1 MQTDHAGRRSFLTGL
16 VLFAGATSLA
26 RRARAQAATEGSG
39 LSEAAKAA
47 LQRKRAAREKVAAS
61 PSRSM
66 PQLEMVP
73 FDARIGTSVYDSFGA
88 GTFNS
93 IENIRLRWLTLK
105 DAGAPD
111 YFALVPHAATPFSFQ
126 RPNGGAVIAPR
137 HMFTDGG
144 SVPWVAQF
152 VTNLSPWGYGPAYL
166 VHDWLFDLHHCGQ
179 TDLSF
184 ESVRDVMMEAIKTLM
199 ETGIC
204 PKSEWTFWA
213 LYQGISS
220 DKAREYWDTDTGG
233 CTLPPDLQE

>member
-111 YFALVPHAATPFSFQ
+111 YFALVPHAATPLLVSAAQ
-126 RPNGGAVIAPR
+126 RRRGNRAAPHVHRRRVPCLGLRNSSPTFRPGAMGPHTSSMTGCLIFITAAR
-137 HMFTDGG
+137 RT
-144 SVPWVAQF
+144 
-152 VTNLSPWGYGPAYL
+152 SPSRASA
-166 VHDWLFDLHHCGQ
+166 
-179 TDLSF
+179 TS
-184 ESVRDVMMEAIKTLM
+184 
-199 ETGIC
+199 
-204 PKSEWTFWA
+204 
-213 LYQGISS
+213 
-220 DKAREYWDTDTGG
+220 
-233 CTLPPDLQE
+233 